1 LVFLAGVGQSKQA
14 GFYANEDLNKDP
26 DSATAVKQKVD
37 WLRSLLYPD
46 YSNPNFVRPPHKV
59 FLGIGKLIRSQCVV
73 ASVNANY
80 KGPWDEDLL
89 PYLAEVDVS
98 FQEINEIPP
107 GVNVVRAG
115 TLGNL

>member
-1 LVFLAGVGQSKQA
+1 M
-14 GFYANEDLNKDP
+14 
-26 DSATAVKQKVD
+26 
-37 WLRSLLYPD
+37 
-46 YSNPNFVRPPHKV
+46 